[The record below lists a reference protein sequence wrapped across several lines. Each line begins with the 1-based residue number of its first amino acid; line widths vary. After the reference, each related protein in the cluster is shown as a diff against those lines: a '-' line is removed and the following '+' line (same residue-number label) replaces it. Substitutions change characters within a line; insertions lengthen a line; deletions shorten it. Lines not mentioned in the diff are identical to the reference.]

1 MSVPRPAARRGQG
14 SPPRDDRHTVSDD
27 PSITVAESDEA
38 LVQRF
43 VAGELAAYE
52 ALVRRYSRPIFNFAY
67 RMVGRH
73 DDADDVAQDV
83 FVQVY
88 RSLPVARTDLPFKP
102 WLYVI
107 ARNKCLDFLKRRR
120 PLLFADVESDD
131 DGDGI
136 AARVQDTEP
145 LPEELAERADLQ
157 RVLHEAIEELPP
169 KYRQVVALR
178 YASELSFEE
187 ISTSLG
193 LPENTV
199 KTHFHRAKALL
210 RTKLAGLV

>member
-1 MSVPRPAARRGQG
+1 MSVPQAAAIRGQG
-14 SPPRDDRHTVSDD
+14 SPPRGDRLTVSDD
-27 PSITVAESDEA
+27 PSIEVVESDEA

-43 VAGELAAYE
+43 VAGELPAYE
-52 ALVRRYSRPIFNFAY
+52 ALVRRYSRPIFNFAF
-67 RMVGRH
+67 RMLGRY

-83 FVQVY
+83 FVQLY
-88 RSLPVARTDLPFKP
+88 RSLPKARTDLPFKP

-107 ARNKCLDFLKRRR
+107 ARNKCLDVLKRKR
-120 PLLFADVESDD
+120 PLLFTDVDDED
-131 DGDGI
+131 DGGGI

-157 RVLHEAIEELPP
+157 RLLHEAIEELPP
-169 KYRQVVALR
+169 KYRQVVAMR

-210 RTKLAGLV
+210 RTKLMDLV